1 MIFMNAEDNIE
12 FAALGI
18 GFNYNYEFIY
28 LHTHDYWE
36 FVYFEKEVLHL
47 HNKKKYL
54 IPAHSV
60 LIIKPSDHHAI
71 IGTSKNNDFSP
82 THLNLKITTSRLQEL
97 LAPLD
102 ENLYNLLLSS
112 PSFRPITLIHF
123 KKMNNG
129 IYSLL
134 TQSPIPK
141 ATIIKKLILS
151 IIESYEGLLYKNNE
165 LSHLPDYIQQLTL
178 DLSTPEN
185 FTSTL
190 QDILKKYP
198 YSYMQ
203 LSRIFNKHH
212 KQTLGN
218 YFVEQKMSYA
228 KNLLISTDSSI
239 LDIAISI
246 GFSLSHFDHVFKNI
260 YHVTPSEF
268 REKRNLL
275 SKMKL

>member
-1 MIFMNAEDNIE
+1 MNTKDNIE
-12 FAALGI
+12 FASLGI

-36 FVYFEKEVLHL
+36 FVYFEKEALHL
-47 HNKKKYL
+47 HNKKRYT

-60 LIIKPSDHHAI
+60 LIIKPTDHHAI
-71 IGTSKNNDFSP
+71 VGTSKTNDFSP
-82 THLNLKITTSRLQEL
+82 THLNLKITPECLQEL

-102 ENLYNLLLSS
+102 ENLYNLLLTS
-112 PSFRPITLIHF
+112 PSFSPITLIHF

-141 ATIIKKLILS
+141 ATMIKKLILS
-151 IIESYEGLLYKNNE
+151 IIENYESVLYKNNG

-185 FTSTL
+185 FTATL

-203 LSRIFNKHH
+203 LSRIFTKHH
-212 KQTLGN
+212 KQTLGD
-218 YFVEQKMSYA
+218 YFLKQKMSYA
-228 KNLLISTDSSI
+228 KNLLVSTDSSI
-239 LDIAISI
+239 LDIAISV
-246 GFSLSHFDHVFKNI
+246 GFSLSHFDHVFKSF
-260 YHVTPSEF
+260 YHITPSEF
-268 REKRNLL
+268 RNQQSLHPKIKPL
-275 SKMKL
+275 